1 MEQEIEKMKTNI
13 ILKLNQIGYIKTEST
28 EKKLDIHDSIRDCI
42 DILDRLLT
50 FIEAEEN
57 DIETFD
63 EIKAD
68 YIDTIR
74 FINKTLN

>member
-1 MEQEIEKMKTNI
+1 MEEEIEKMKTTI
-13 ILKLNQIGYIKTEST
+13 ISKLNEIGVIKTKSM

-42 DILDRLLT
+42 DILDRIMS
-50 FIEAEEN
+50 FIEDEEN
-57 DIETFD
+57 DEETFD

-74 FINKTLN
+74 FINKTLS